1 MITQN
6 TIENI
11 EEMIRTNKPLN
22 ENNKTQLLNLLAT
35 LKPEI
40 AKLSN
45 DQAEHAES
53 VAGFIERSTHE
64 ALRQDKNPT
73 LLKLAIDGLS
83 ASVKDFE
90 ASHPQLVEDVNSIA
104 SALANIGI

>member
-83 ASVKDFE
+83 ASVKGFE
-90 ASHPQLVEDVNSIA
+90 ASHSQLVENVNNIA